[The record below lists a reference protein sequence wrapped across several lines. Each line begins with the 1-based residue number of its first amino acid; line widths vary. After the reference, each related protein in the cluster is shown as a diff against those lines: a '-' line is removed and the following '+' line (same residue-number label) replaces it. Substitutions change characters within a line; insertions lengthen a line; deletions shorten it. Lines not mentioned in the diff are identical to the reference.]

1 MDVAL
6 RDHLRRR
13 RDGED
18 DDMMLFFPMLHI
30 LGFSSNIAR
39 EKKRRHTSKL
49 SGEEHVQELLQG
61 HLKNCRVAFR
71 MEPEIFKS
79 LASYLRREGLVR
91 DTRIKVEEKLAFFL
105 YMLSHNAS
113 FEDLIEEFGHSGDT
127 FHHHIKHFFD
137 LVVPTLSK
145 QFLKPPNPNHVH
157 QKIERNPRFYPYF
170 KVITWTILSYVNSSF
185 PSNVCKITCSFFYA
199 ELHWRN

>member
-6 RDHLRRR
+6 RDHLKRR
-13 RDGED
+13 RDE
-18 DDMMLFFPMLHI
+18 
-30 LGFSSNIAR
+30 
-39 EKKRRHTSKL
+39 EKRRHTSKL
-49 SGEEHVQELLQG
+49 SGEEHVHELLQG

-127 FHHHIKHFFD
+127 YHHHIKHFFD

>member
-1 MDVAL
+1 
-6 RDHLRRR
+6 
-13 RDGED
+13 
-18 DDMMLFFPMLHI
+18 
-30 LGFSSNIAR
+30 
-39 EKKRRHTSKL
+39 
-49 SGEEHVQELLQG
+49 
-61 HLKNCRVAFR
+61 
-71 MEPEIFKS
+71 
-79 LASYLRREGLVR
+79 
-91 DTRIKVEEKLAFFL
+91 
-105 YMLSHNAS
+105 MLSHNAS

-127 FHHHIKHFFD
+127 YHRHIKHFFD

-199 ELHWRN
+199 ELH

>member
-1 MDVAL
+1 
-6 RDHLRRR
+6 
-13 RDGED
+13 
-18 DDMMLFFPMLHI
+18 
-30 LGFSSNIAR
+30 
-39 EKKRRHTSKL
+39 
-49 SGEEHVQELLQG
+49 
-61 HLKNCRVAFR
+61 

-79 LASYLRREGLVR
+79 LSSYLRREGLVR

-137 LVVPTLSK
+137 LVVPVLSK

-170 KVITWTILSYVNSSF
+170 KVIT
-185 PSNVCKITCSFFYA
+185 
-199 ELHWRN
+199 